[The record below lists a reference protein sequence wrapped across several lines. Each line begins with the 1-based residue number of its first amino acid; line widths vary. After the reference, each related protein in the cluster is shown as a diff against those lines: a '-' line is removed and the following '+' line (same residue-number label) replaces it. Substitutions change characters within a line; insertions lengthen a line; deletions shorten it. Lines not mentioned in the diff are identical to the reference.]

1 MEPGLRSA
9 LLYVIE
15 PEPASGEALS
25 LSLRRTGFNVLSLPN
40 DVAAR
45 EAFSRQ
51 LPDIL
56 IIDANALISNGV
68 VFREWL
74 LAQSEIPLLVILKPG
89 QVPSASEFNLKV
101 EQFLIEPIQPKEL
114 LDRVNL
120 LLTRAGGAPA
130 SVLEFSGLKIDSFT
144 RSVSLHS
151 KDVKLTIK
159 EFELLWYFASHPGQ
173 AFTRDQL
180 LNAVWGHAEFIDPET
195 VTVHIHRLRAKI
207 EDDPSNPHYIQTVYG
222 KGYKFEV

>member
-1 MEPGLRSA
+1 MQQGMRSA

-15 PEPASGEALS
+15 TEPASGEALS
-25 LSLRRTGFNVLSLPN
+25 LPLRRAGFNVLSLPH
-40 DVAAR
+40 DAAAR

-51 LPDIL
+51 LPDLL
-56 IIDANALISNGV
+56 IIDTNSLIANGLA
-68 VFREWL
+68 FKEWL

-120 LLTRAGGAPA
+120 LLTRAGGEPT
-130 SVLEFSGLKIDSFT
+130 SVLEFTGLKIDSFT

-151 KDVKLTIK
+151 KDIKLTIK

-173 AFTRDQL
+173 TFTRDQL
-180 LNAVWGHAEFIDPET
+180 LNAVWGHVEFIDPET

-207 EDDPSNPHYIQTVYG
+207 EADPSNPHYIQTVYG
-222 KGYKFEV
+222 KGYKLGA